1 MDIHRLL
8 LVSGAFEA
16 SGSDLVTGPIE
27 TVAEGFQFTEGPVW
41 LPEGRLVF
49 SDIPA
54 DTIYAA
60 DGSAYRSPSGKSNG
74 LTLDPDGRLVA
85 CEHGNRRVSRTER
98 DGTVTTLADSFEGK
112 RLNSP
117 NDVVV
122 RSDGTVFFTDPPY
135 GLEGRPA
142 ELDVQGVYAISP
154 AGEIRLIA
162 DDFTKPN
169 GLTFSPDESVVYIAD
184 TEHSHIRAFDA
195 ADDGTLSNGRVFCE
209 VERPDGMKTDR
220 EGRIWTTAAEGM
232 EVFAPDGARLTAL
245 PFPQRPANCAFGD
258 DDGKTL
264 YVTARTALYRVRC
277 ASEGIRPAT
286 RVPG

>member
-1 MDIHRLL
+1 MNLFRLA

-16 SGSDLVTGPIE
+16 AGSDLVTGRVE
-27 TVAEGFQFTEGPVW
+27 TVREGFEFTEGPLW
-41 LPEGRLVF
+41 LPEGRLIF

-60 DGSAYRSPSGKSNG
+60 DGSVVRSPSGKSNG
-74 LTLDPDGRLVA
+74 LTLDPQGRLVA

-98 DGTVTTLADSFEGK
+98 DGTVTTVADAYEGK

-122 RSDGTVFFTDPPY
+122 RSDGTIFFTDPPY
-135 GLEGRPA
+135 GLDGRPA

-154 AGEIRLIA
+154 AGAIRLIA

-169 GLTFSPDESVVYIAD
+169 GLTFSPDESILYIAD
-184 TEHSHIRAFDA
+184 TEHSHIRAFDVA
-195 ADDGTLSNGRVFCE
+195 SDGTLSNGRLFCE
-209 VERPDGMKTDR
+209 VQRPDGMKTDR
-220 EGRIWTTAAEGM
+220 DGRIWTTAADGM
-232 EVFAPDGARLTAL
+232 EVFAPDGARLAAL

-258 DDGKTL
+258 EDGKTL
-264 YVTARTALYRVRC
+264 YVTARTGVYRVRC
-277 ASEGIRPAT
+277 ATEGIRPAT
-286 RVPG
+286 RGPR

>member
-54 DTIYAA
+54 DTIHAA

-98 DGTVTTLADSFEGK
+98 DGTVTTLADSYEGK

-135 GLEGRPA
+135 GL
-142 ELDVQGVYAISP
+142 
-154 AGEIRLIA
+154 
-162 DDFTKPN
+162 
-169 GLTFSPDESVVYIAD
+169 
-184 TEHSHIRAFDA
+184 
-195 ADDGTLSNGRVFCE
+195 DGTPRGARRAGRLRGLADRGDPPDRGRLYE
-209 VERPDGMKTDR
+209 AERPDVLA
-220 EGRIWTTAAEGM
+220 GRIGG
-232 EVFAPDGARLTAL
+232 VHRG
-245 PFPQRPANCAFGD
+245 
-258 DDGKTL
+258 
-264 YVTARTALYRVRC
+264 YR
-277 ASEGIRPAT
+277 A
-286 RVPG
+286 